1 MAWNVCQTCSR
12 VLIFKPICMKSFFIS
27 LFIAVCAN
35 LSVSAQTKFSVSYN
49 DTVSIAEPLK
59 IKYIVED
66 DKEFEITPKPLK
78 IKNSFMEL
86 LAGPY
91 TSTYNSFKMDNGKLT
106 THKSI
111 IFTYIFLCNKSGMY
125 NVPSLTVTDSVGNEK
140 SFTDDMSFYV
150 SNDAKYRK
158 QKDSMVDEFADID
171 MEDTTVNTAKS
182 KILEIVAVVDKNKI
196 SLGDS
201 IKCQIH
207 LFTNLDVV
215 SLNTLKD
222 LEVDNAIR
230 HEIPTD
236 TQKTFKETIYKEMPV
251 KTVLWDEYYL
261 IPLQAGTI
269 KIENASFKA
278 FYSEHD
284 PNIDPIEAFFNAKSC
299 RIERDSVLTIKSVYF
314 KVTPKELYN
323 KNINTTAV
331 ANTRSSVGIVLDRSS
346 SLFTTEDTLRANYYL
361 LENDFMKRFLPNI
374 NRNYDLT
381 IFAKHPYKIFK
392 DDLEEYAN
400 SIKDSNN
407 DGSAVYDAILSAIT
421 DRETGKI
428 DKKSIILLT
437 DGSDN
442 CSRISANTLTNIL
455 LENGIRVDVV
465 AFASKMDSVYYVFKD
480 SIDTNGDDIYDDV
493 ELRNTL
499 IENGQNLDNIKEIA
513 TATGGV
519 FIQVCNET
527 QLSEAIQ
534 QIQNAIS
541 FEKRPLKKPAKMFKP
556 DRGMLMKLFKEIYDV
571 SKIPL

>member
-1 MAWNVCQTCSR
+1 MSKMAWNVCQTCSR

-35 LSVSAQTKFSVSYN
+35 LSVFAQTKFSISYE
-49 DTVSIAEPLK
+49 DTVNVGEPVK

-91 TSTYNSFKMDNGKLT
+91 TSTNTSFKMDNGKLIR
-106 THKSI
+106 HKSI
-111 IFTYIFLCNKSGMY
+111 ILEYTFLCSKSGKHL
-125 NVPSLTVTDSVGNEK
+125 VPSLTVTDSNGNEY
-140 SFTDDMSFYV
+140 SFLEGMSFYV
-150 SNDAKYRK
+150 IDDEKN
-158 QKDSMVDEFADID
+158 QKKKMVDTD
-171 MEDTTVNTAKS
+171 KQ

-278 FYSEHD
+278 LYSEHD

-346 SLFTTEDTLRANYYL
+346 SLFTTEDTLRANYYQ

-392 DDLEEYAN
+392 DDLQEYAN

-480 SIDTNGDDIYDDV
+480 SIDTNGDDIYDNV

-499 IENGQNLDNIKEIA
+499 IEHGQNLDNIKEIA

-556 DRGMLMKLFKEIYDV
+556 DRGMLVKLFKEIYDV

>member
-1 MAWNVCQTCSR
+1 MSKMAWNVCQTCSR

-27 LFIAVCAN
+27 LVIAVCAN
-35 LSVSAQTKFSVSYN
+35 LSVFAQTKFSISYE
-49 DTVSIAEPLK
+49 DTVNVGEPVK

-91 TSTYNSFKMDNGKLT
+91 TSTNTSFKMDNGKLIR
-106 THKSI
+106 HKSI
-111 IFTYIFLCNKSGMY
+111 ILEYTFLCSKSGKHL
-125 NVPSLTVTDSVGNEK
+125 VPSLTVTDSNGNEY
-140 SFTDDMSFYV
+140 SSLEGMSFYV
-150 SNDAKYRK
+150 IDDEKN
-158 QKDSMVDEFADID
+158 QKKKMVDTD
-171 MEDTTVNTAKS
+171 KQ

-222 LEVDNAIR
+222 LEVDSAIR

-251 KTVLWDEYYL
+251 KTVLWNEYYL

-331 ANTRSSVGIVLDRSS
+331 VNTRSSVGIVLDRSS
-346 SLFTTEDTLRANYYL
+346 SLFTTEDTLRANYYQ

-556 DRGMLMKLFKEIYDV
+556 DRGMLVKLFKEIYDV

>member
-1 MAWNVCQTCSR
+1 MSKMAWNVCQTCSR

-35 LSVSAQTKFSVSYN
+35 LSVFAQTKFSISYE
-49 DTVSIAEPLK
+49 DTVNVGEPVK

-91 TSTYNSFKMDNGKLT
+91 TSTNTSFKMDNGKLIR
-106 THKSI
+106 HKSI
-111 IFTYIFLCNKSGMY
+111 ILEYTFLCSKSGKHL
-125 NVPSLTVTDSVGNEK
+125 VPSLTVTDSNGNEY
-140 SFTDDMSFYV
+140 SSLEGMSFYV
-150 SNDAKYRK
+150 IDDEKN
-158 QKDSMVDEFADID
+158 QKKKMVDTD
-171 MEDTTVNTAKS
+171 KQ

-346 SLFTTEDTLRANYYL
+346 SLFATEDTLRANYYQ

-392 DDLEEYAN
+392 DDLQEYAN

-480 SIDTNGDDIYDDV
+480 SIDTNGDDIYDNV

-499 IENGQNLDNIKEIA
+499 IEHGQNLDNIKEIA

-556 DRGMLMKLFKEIYDV
+556 DRGMLVKLFKEIYDV

>member
-1 MAWNVCQTCSR
+1 MSKMAWNVCQTCSR

-35 LSVSAQTKFSVSYN
+35 LSVFAQTKFSISYE
-49 DTVSIAEPLK
+49 DTVNVGEPVK

-91 TSTYNSFKMDNGKLT
+91 TSTNTSFKMDNGKLIR
-106 THKSI
+106 HKSI
-111 IFTYIFLCNKSGMY
+111 ILEYSFLCSKSGKHL
-125 NVPSLTVTDSVGNEK
+125 VPSLTVTDSNGNEY
-140 SFTDDMSFYV
+140 SSLEGMSFYV
-150 SNDAKYRK
+150 IDDEKN
-158 QKDSMVDEFADID
+158 QKKKMVDTD
-171 MEDTTVNTAKS
+171 KQ

-251 KTVLWDEYYL
+251 KTVLLDEYYL

-346 SLFTTEDTLRANYYL
+346 SLFTTEDTLRANYYQ

-392 DDLEEYAN
+392 DDLQEYAN

-465 AFASKMDSVYYVFKD
+465 AFASKIDSVYYVFKD
-480 SIDTNGDDIYDDV
+480 SIDTNGDDIYDNV

-499 IENGQNLDNIKEIA
+499 IEHGQNLDNIKEIA

-541 FEKRPLKKPAKMFKP
+541 FEKRPLKKPAKVFKP
-556 DRGMLMKLFKEIYDV
+556 DRGMLVKFFKEIYDV

>member
-1 MAWNVCQTCSR
+1 MSKMAWNVCQTCSR
-12 VLIFKPICMKSFFIS
+12 VLMFKPICMKSFFIS

-35 LSVSAQTKFSVSYN
+35 LSVFAQTKFSISYE
-49 DTVSIAEPLK
+49 DTVNVGEPVK

-91 TSTYNSFKMDNGKLT
+91 TSTNTSFKMDNGKLIR
-106 THKSI
+106 HKSI
-111 IFTYIFLCNKSGMY
+111 ILEYSFLCSKSGKHL
-125 NVPSLTVTDSVGNEK
+125 VPSLTVTDSNGNEY
-140 SFTDDMSFYV
+140 SSLEGMSFYV
-150 SNDAKYRK
+150 IDDEKN
-158 QKDSMVDEFADID
+158 QKKKMVDTD
-171 MEDTTVNTAKS
+171 KQ

-236 TQKTFKETIYKEMPV
+236 TQKTFKETIYKEIPV
-251 KTVLWDEYYL
+251 KTVLLDEYYL

-278 FYSEHD
+278 LYSEHD

-346 SLFTTEDTLRANYYL
+346 SLFTTEDTLRANYYQ

-392 DDLEEYAN
+392 DDLQEYAN

-465 AFASKMDSVYYVFKD
+465 AFASKIDSVYYVFKD

-499 IENGQNLDNIKEIA
+499 IEHGQNLDNIKEIA

-556 DRGMLMKLFKEIYDV
+556 DRGMLVKLFKEIYDV

>member
-1 MAWNVCQTCSR
+1 MSKMAWNVCQTCSR

-35 LSVSAQTKFSVSYN
+35 LSVFAQTKFSISYE
-49 DTVSIAEPLK
+49 DTVNVGEPVK

-91 TSTYNSFKMDNGKLT
+91 TSTNTSFKMDNGKLIR
-106 THKSI
+106 HKSI
-111 IFTYIFLCNKSGMY
+111 ILEYSFLCSKSGKHL
-125 NVPSLTVTDSVGNEK
+125 VPSLTVTDSNRNEY
-140 SFTDDMSFYV
+140 SSLEGMSFYV
-150 SNDAKYRK
+150 IDDEKN
-158 QKDSMVDEFADID
+158 QKKKMVDTD
-171 MEDTTVNTAKS
+171 KQ

-251 KTVLWDEYYL
+251 KTVLLDEYYL

-278 FYSEHD
+278 LYSEHD

-346 SLFTTEDTLRANYYL
+346 SLFATEDTLRANYYQ

-392 DDLEEYAN
+392 DDLQEYAN

-465 AFASKMDSVYYVFKD
+465 AFASKIDSVYYVFKD

-556 DRGMLMKLFKEIYDV
+556 DRGMLVKLFKEIYDV

>member
-1 MAWNVCQTCSR
+1 MSKMAWNVCQTCSR

-35 LSVSAQTKFSVSYN
+35 LSVFAQTKFSISYE
-49 DTVSIAEPLK
+49 DTVNVGEPVK

-91 TSTYNSFKMDNGKLT
+91 TSTNTSFKMDNGKLIR
-106 THKSI
+106 HKSI
-111 IFTYIFLCNKSGMY
+111 ILEYSFLCSKSGKHL
-125 NVPSLTVTDSVGNEK
+125 VPSLTVTDSNGNEY
-140 SFTDDMSFYV
+140 SSLEGMSFYV
-150 SNDAKYRK
+150 IDDEKN
-158 QKDSMVDEFADID
+158 QKKKMVDTD
-171 MEDTTVNTAKS
+171 KQ

-251 KTVLWDEYYL
+251 KTVLLDEYYL

-278 FYSEHD
+278 LYSEHD

-346 SLFTTEDTLRANYYL
+346 SLFTTEDTLRANYYQ

-392 DDLEEYAN
+392 DDLQEYAN

-499 IENGQNLDNIKEIA
+499 IEHGQNLDNIKEIA

-541 FEKRPLKKPAKMFKP
+541 FEKRPLKKPAKVFKP
-556 DRGMLMKLFKEIYDV
+556 DRGMLVKFFKEIYDV

>member
-1 MAWNVCQTCSR
+1 MSKMAWNVCQTCSR
-12 VLIFKPICMKSFFIS
+12 VLIFKPICMKSFFIN

-35 LSVSAQTKFSVSYN
+35 LSVFAQTKFSISYE
-49 DTVSIAEPLK
+49 DTVNVGEPVK

-91 TSTYNSFKMDNGKLT
+91 TSTNTSFKMDNGKLIR
-106 THKSI
+106 HKSI
-111 IFTYIFLCNKSGMY
+111 ILEYTFLCSKSGKHL
-125 NVPSLTVTDSVGNEK
+125 VPSLTVTDSNGNEY
-140 SFTDDMSFYV
+140 SSLEGMSFYV
-150 SNDAKYRK
+150 IDDEKN
-158 QKDSMVDEFADID
+158 QKKKMVDTD
-171 MEDTTVNTAKS
+171 KQ

-346 SLFTTEDTLRANYYL
+346 SLFATEDTLRANYYQ
-361 LENDFMKRFLPNI
+361 LENAFMKRFLPNI

-392 DDLEEYAN
+392 DDLQEYAN
-400 SIKDSNN
+400 SIKDSNK

-556 DRGMLMKLFKEIYDV
+556 DRGMLVKLFKEIYDV

>member
-1 MAWNVCQTCSR
+1 MSKMAWNVCQTCSR

-35 LSVSAQTKFSVSYN
+35 LSVFAQTKFSISYE
-49 DTVSIAEPLK
+49 DTVNVGEPVK

-91 TSTYNSFKMDNGKLT
+91 TSTNTSFKMDNGKLIR
-106 THKSI
+106 HKSI
-111 IFTYIFLCNKSGMY
+111 ILEYTFLCSKSGKHL
-125 NVPSLTVTDSVGNEK
+125 VPSLTVTDSNGNEY
-140 SFTDDMSFYV
+140 SSLEGMSFYV
-150 SNDAKYRK
+150 IDDEKN
-158 QKDSMVDEFADID
+158 QKKKMVDTD
-171 MEDTTVNTAKS
+171 KQ

-278 FYSEHD
+278 LYSEHD

-346 SLFTTEDTLRANYYL
+346 SLFTTEDTLRANYYQ

-392 DDLEEYAN
+392 DDLQEYAN

-465 AFASKMDSVYYVFKD
+465 AFASKIDSVYYVFKD

-556 DRGMLMKLFKEIYDV
+556 DRGMLVKLFKEIYDV

>member
-1 MAWNVCQTCSR
+1 MSKMAWNVCQTCSR

-35 LSVSAQTKFSVSYN
+35 LSVFAQTKFSISYE
-49 DTVSIAEPLK
+49 DTVSVGEPVK

-91 TSTYNSFKMDNGKLT
+91 TSTNTSFKMDNGKLIR
-106 THKSI
+106 HKSI
-111 IFTYIFLCNKSGMY
+111 IFTYTFLCNKSGMY
-125 NVPSLTVTDSVGNEK
+125 NVPSLTVTDSNGNEY
-140 SFTDDMSFYV
+140 SSLEGMSFYV
-150 SNDAKYRK
+150 IDDEKN
-158 QKDSMVDEFADID
+158 QKKKMVDTD
-171 MEDTTVNTAKS
+171 KQ

-207 LFTNLDVV
+207 LFTNLDVE

-284 PNIDPIEAFFNAKSC
+284 PNIDPFEAFINGKSC
-299 RIERDSVLTIKSVYF
+299 RIERDSVLTIKPVYL

-346 SLFTTEDTLRANYYL
+346 SLFATEDTLRANYYQ
-361 LENDFMKRFLPNI
+361 LENAFMKRFLPNI

-455 LENGIRVDVV
+455 LGNGIRVDVV

-493 ELRNTL
+493 ELRNML
-499 IENGQNLDNIKEIA
+499 IENCQNLDKIREIA

-519 FIQVCNET
+519 FVQVCNET
-527 QLSEAIQ
+527 QLPEAIL

-556 DRGMLMKLFKEIYDV
+556 DRGMLVKLYKEINDV

>member
-1 MAWNVCQTCSR
+1 M
-12 VLIFKPICMKSFFIS
+12 FKPICMKSFFIS

-35 LSVSAQTKFSVSYN
+35 LSVFAQTKFSISYE
-49 DTVSIAEPLK
+49 DTVNVGEPVK

-91 TSTYNSFKMDNGKLT
+91 TSTNTSFKMDNGKLIR
-106 THKSI
+106 HKSI
-111 IFTYIFLCNKSGMY
+111 ILEYSFLCSKSGKHL
-125 NVPSLTVTDSVGNEK
+125 VPSLTVTDSNGNEY
-140 SFTDDMSFYV
+140 SSLEGMSFYV
-150 SNDAKYRK
+150 IDDEKN
-158 QKDSMVDEFADID
+158 QKKKMVDTD
-171 MEDTTVNTAKS
+171 KQ

-278 FYSEHD
+278 LYSEHD

-346 SLFTTEDTLRANYYL
+346 SLFTTEDTLRANYYQ
-361 LENDFMKRFLPNI
+361 LENAFMKRFLPNI

-392 DDLEEYAN
+392 DDLQEYAN

-493 ELRNTL
+493 KLRNML
-499 IENGQNLDNIKEIA
+499 IENYQNLDKIKEIA

-519 FIQVCNET
+519 FVQVCNET
-527 QLSEAIQ
+527 QLPEAIL

-541 FEKRPLKKPAKMFKP
+541 FEKRSLKKAAKMFKP
-556 DRGMLMKLFKEIYDV
+556 DRGMLVKLYKEIYDV

>member
-1 MAWNVCQTCSR
+1 MSKMAWNVCQTCSR

-35 LSVSAQTKFSVSYN
+35 LSVFAQTKFSISYE
-49 DTVSIAEPLK
+49 DTVNVGEPVK

-91 TSTYNSFKMDNGKLT
+91 TSTNTSFKMDNGKLIR
-106 THKSI
+106 HKSI
-111 IFTYIFLCNKSGMY
+111 ILEYSFLCSKSGKHL
-125 NVPSLTVTDSVGNEK
+125 VPSLTVTDSNGNEY
-140 SFTDDMSFYV
+140 SFLEGKSFYV
-150 SNDAKYRK
+150 IDDEKN
-158 QKDSMVDEFADID
+158 QKKKMVDTD
-171 MEDTTVNTAKS
+171 KQ

-251 KTVLWDEYYL
+251 KTVLLDEYYL

-278 FYSEHD
+278 LYSEHD

-346 SLFTTEDTLRANYYL
+346 SLFTTEDTLRANYYQ

-392 DDLEEYAN
+392 DDLQEYAN

-465 AFASKMDSVYYVFKD
+465 AFASKIDSVYYVFKD

-541 FEKRPLKKPAKMFKP
+541 FEKRPLKKPAKVFKP
-556 DRGMLMKLFKEIYDV
+556 DRGMLVKFFKEIYDV

>member
-1 MAWNVCQTCSR
+1 MSKMAWNVCQTCSR

-35 LSVSAQTKFSVSYN
+35 LSVFAQTKFSISYE
-49 DTVSIAEPLK
+49 DTVNVGEPVK

-91 TSTYNSFKMDNGKLT
+91 TSTNTSFKMDNGKLIR
-106 THKSI
+106 HKSI
-111 IFTYIFLCNKSGMY
+111 ILEYTFLCSKSGKHL
-125 NVPSLTVTDSVGNEK
+125 VPSLTVTDSNGNEY
-140 SFTDDMSFYV
+140 SFLEGKSFYV
-150 SNDAKYRK
+150 IDDEKN
-158 QKDSMVDEFADID
+158 QKKKMVDTD
-171 MEDTTVNTAKS
+171 KQ

-278 FYSEHD
+278 LYSEHD

-346 SLFTTEDTLRANYYL
+346 SLFTTEDTLRANYYQ

-392 DDLEEYAN
+392 DDLQEYAN

-556 DRGMLMKLFKEIYDV
+556 DRGMLVKLFKEIYDV

>member
-1 MAWNVCQTCSR
+1 MSKMAWNVCQTCSR

-35 LSVSAQTKFSVSYN
+35 LSVFAQTKFSISYE
-49 DTVSIAEPLK
+49 DTVNVGEPVK

-91 TSTYNSFKMDNGKLT
+91 TSTNTSFKMDNGKLIR
-106 THKSI
+106 HKSI
-111 IFTYIFLCNKSGMY
+111 ILEYTFLCSKSGKHL
-125 NVPSLTVTDSVGNEK
+125 VPSLTVTDSNGNEY
-140 SFTDDMSFYV
+140 SSLEGMSFYV
-150 SNDAKYRK
+150 IDDEKN
-158 QKDSMVDEFADID
+158 QKKKMVDTD
-171 MEDTTVNTAKS
+171 KQ

-251 KTVLWDEYYL
+251 KTVLLDEYYL

-278 FYSEHD
+278 LYSEHD

-346 SLFTTEDTLRANYYL
+346 SLFTTEDTLRANYYQ

-392 DDLEEYAN
+392 DDLQEYAN

-556 DRGMLMKLFKEIYDV
+556 DRGMLVKLFKEIYDV

>member
-1 MAWNVCQTCSR
+1 MSKMAWNVCQTCSR

-35 LSVSAQTKFSVSYN
+35 LSVFAQTKFSISYE
-49 DTVSIAEPLK
+49 DTVNVGEPVK

-91 TSTYNSFKMDNGKLT
+91 TSANTSFKMDNGKLIR
-106 THKSI
+106 HKSI
-111 IFTYIFLCNKSGMY
+111 ILEYSFLCSKSGKHL
-125 NVPSLTVTDSVGNEK
+125 VPSLTVTDSNGNEY
-140 SFTDDMSFYV
+140 SSLEGMSFYV
-150 SNDAKYRK
+150 IDDEKN
-158 QKDSMVDEFADID
+158 QKKKMVDTD
-171 MEDTTVNTAKS
+171 KQ

-251 KTVLWDEYYL
+251 KTVLLDEYYL

-346 SLFTTEDTLRANYYL
+346 SLFTTEDTLRANYYQ

-392 DDLEEYAN
+392 DDLQEYAN

-465 AFASKMDSVYYVFKD
+465 AFASKIDSVYYVFKD

-541 FEKRPLKKPAKMFKP
+541 FEKRPLKKPAKVFKP
-556 DRGMLMKLFKEIYDV
+556 DRGMLVKFFKEIYDV

>member
-1 MAWNVCQTCSR
+1 MSKMAWNVCQTCSR

-35 LSVSAQTKFSVSYN
+35 LSVFAQTKFSISYE
-49 DTVSIAEPLK
+49 DTVNVGEPVK

-91 TSTYNSFKMDNGKLT
+91 TSANTSFKMDNGKLIR
-106 THKSI
+106 HKSI
-111 IFTYIFLCNKSGMY
+111 ILEYTFLCSKSGKHL
-125 NVPSLTVTDSVGNEK
+125 VPSLTVTDSNGNEY
-140 SFTDDMSFYV
+140 SSLEGMSFYV
-150 SNDAKYRK
+150 IDDEKN
-158 QKDSMVDEFADID
+158 QKKKMVDTD
-171 MEDTTVNTAKS
+171 KQ

-251 KTVLWDEYYL
+251 KTVLLDEYYL

-278 FYSEHD
+278 LYSEHD

-346 SLFTTEDTLRANYYL
+346 SLFTTEDTLRANYYQ

-392 DDLEEYAN
+392 DDLQEYAN

-465 AFASKMDSVYYVFKD
+465 AFASKIDSVYYVFKD
-480 SIDTNGDDIYDDV
+480 SIDTNGDDIYDNV

-499 IENGQNLDNIKEIA
+499 IEHGQNLDNIKEIA

-556 DRGMLMKLFKEIYDV
+556 DRGMLVKLFKEIYDV

>member
-1 MAWNVCQTCSR
+1 MSKMAWNVCQTCSR

-35 LSVSAQTKFSVSYN
+35 LSVFAQTKFSISYE
-49 DTVSIAEPLK
+49 DTVNVGEPVK

-91 TSTYNSFKMDNGKLT
+91 TSTNTSFKMDNGKLIR
-106 THKSI
+106 HKSI
-111 IFTYIFLCNKSGMY
+111 ILEYSFLCSKSGKHL
-125 NVPSLTVTDSVGNEK
+125 VPSLTVTDSNGNEY
-140 SFTDDMSFYV
+140 SSLEGMSFYV
-150 SNDAKYRK
+150 IDDEKN
-158 QKDSMVDEFADID
+158 QKKKMVDTD
-171 MEDTTVNTAKS
+171 KQ

-236 TQKTFKETIYKEMPV
+236 TQKTFKETIYKEIPV
-251 KTVLWDEYYL
+251 KTVLLDEYYL

-278 FYSEHD
+278 LYSEHD

-346 SLFTTEDTLRANYYL
+346 SLFTTEDTLRANYYQ

-392 DDLEEYAN
+392 DDLQEYAN

-465 AFASKMDSVYYVFKD
+465 AFASKIDSVYYVFKD

-499 IENGQNLDNIKEIA
+499 IEHGQNLDNIKEIA

-556 DRGMLMKLFKEIYDV
+556 DRGMLVKLFKEIYDV

>member
-1 MAWNVCQTCSR
+1 MSKMAWNVCQTCSR

-35 LSVSAQTKFSVSYN
+35 LSVFAQTKFSISYE
-49 DTVSIAEPLK
+49 DTVNVGEPVK

-91 TSTYNSFKMDNGKLT
+91 TSTNTSFKMDNGKLIR
-106 THKSI
+106 HKSI
-111 IFTYIFLCNKSGMY
+111 ILEYSFLCSKSGKHL
-125 NVPSLTVTDSVGNEK
+125 VPSLTVTDSNGNEY
-140 SFTDDMSFYV
+140 SSLEGMSFYV
-150 SNDAKYRK
+150 IDDEKN
-158 QKDSMVDEFADID
+158 QKKKMVDTD
-171 MEDTTVNTAKS
+171 KQ

-346 SLFTTEDTLRANYYL
+346 SLFATEDTLRANYYQ
-361 LENDFMKRFLPNI
+361 LENAFMKRFLPNI

-392 DDLEEYAN
+392 DDLQEYAN

-465 AFASKMDSVYYVFKD
+465 AFASKIDSVYYVFKD
-480 SIDTNGDDIYDDV
+480 SIDTNGDDIYDNV

-499 IENGQNLDNIKEIA
+499 IEHGQNLDNIKEIA

-556 DRGMLMKLFKEIYDV
+556 DRGMLVKLFKEIYDV

>member
-1 MAWNVCQTCSR
+1 MSKMAWNVCQTCSR

-35 LSVSAQTKFSVSYN
+35 LSVFAQTKFSISYE
-49 DTVSIAEPLK
+49 DTVNVGEPVK

-91 TSTYNSFKMDNGKLT
+91 TSTNTSFKMDNGKLIR
-106 THKSI
+106 HKSI
-111 IFTYIFLCNKSGMY
+111 ILEYSFLCSKSGKHL
-125 NVPSLTVTDSVGNEK
+125 VPSLTVTDSNGNEY
-140 SFTDDMSFYV
+140 SSLEGMSFYV
-150 SNDAKYRK
+150 IDDEKN
-158 QKDSMVDEFADID
+158 QKKKMVDTD
-171 MEDTTVNTAKS
+171 KQ

-236 TQKTFKETIYKEMPV
+236 TQKTFKETIYKEIPV
-251 KTVLWDEYYL
+251 KTVLLDEYYL

-278 FYSEHD
+278 LYSEHD

-299 RIERDSVLTIKSVYF
+299 RIERDSVLTIKPVYL

-346 SLFTTEDTLRANYYL
+346 SLFTTEDTLRANYYQ

-499 IENGQNLDNIKEIA
+499 IEHGQNLDNIKEIA

-556 DRGMLMKLFKEIYDV
+556 DRGMLVKLFKEIYDV

>member
-1 MAWNVCQTCSR
+1 MSKMAWNVCQTCSR

-35 LSVSAQTKFSVSYN
+35 LSVFAQTKFSISYE
-49 DTVSIAEPLK
+49 DTVNVGEPVK

-91 TSTYNSFKMDNGKLT
+91 TSTNTSFKMDNGKLIR
-106 THKSI
+106 HKSI
-111 IFTYIFLCNKSGMY
+111 ILEYTFLCSKSGKHL
-125 NVPSLTVTDSVGNEK
+125 VPSLTVTDSNGNEY
-140 SFTDDMSFYV
+140 SSLEGMSFYV
-150 SNDAKYRK
+150 IDDEKN
-158 QKDSMVDEFADID
+158 QKKKMVDTD
-171 MEDTTVNTAKS
+171 KQ

-346 SLFTTEDTLRANYYL
+346 SLFTTEDTLRANYYQ

-392 DDLEEYAN
+392 DDLQEYAN

-480 SIDTNGDDIYDDV
+480 SINTNGDDIYDDV
-493 ELRNTL
+493 KLRNML
-499 IENGQNLDNIKEIA
+499 IENYQNLDKIKEIA

-519 FIQVCNET
+519 FVQVCNET
-527 QLSEAIQ
+527 QLPEAIL

-541 FEKRPLKKPAKMFKP
+541 FEKRSLKKAAKMFKP
-556 DRGMLMKLFKEIYDV
+556 DRGMLVKLYKEIYDV

>member
-1 MAWNVCQTCSR
+1 MSKMAWNVCQTCSR

-35 LSVSAQTKFSVSYN
+35 LSVFAQTKFSISYE
-49 DTVSIAEPLK
+49 DTVNVGEPVK

-91 TSTYNSFKMDNGKLT
+91 TSANTSFKMDNGKLIR
-106 THKSI
+106 HKSI
-111 IFTYIFLCNKSGMY
+111 ILEYTFLCSKSGKHL
-125 NVPSLTVTDSVGNEK
+125 VPSLTVTDSNGNEY
-140 SFTDDMSFYV
+140 SFLEGKSFYV
-150 SNDAKYRK
+150 IDDEKN
-158 QKDSMVDEFADID
+158 QKKKMVDTD
-171 MEDTTVNTAKS
+171 KQ

-346 SLFTTEDTLRANYYL
+346 SLFTTEDTLRANYYQ

-392 DDLEEYAN
+392 DDLQEYAN

-556 DRGMLMKLFKEIYDV
+556 DRGMLVKLFKEIYDV

>member
-1 MAWNVCQTCSR
+1 MSKMAWNVCQTCSR

-35 LSVSAQTKFSVSYN
+35 LSVFAQTKFSISYE
-49 DTVSIAEPLK
+49 DTVNVGEPVK

-91 TSTYNSFKMDNGKLT
+91 TSTNTSFKMDNGKLIR
-106 THKSI
+106 HKSI
-111 IFTYIFLCNKSGMY
+111 ILEYSFLCSKSGKHL
-125 NVPSLTVTDSVGNEK
+125 VPSLTVTDSNGNEY
-140 SFTDDMSFYV
+140 SSLEGMSFYV
-150 SNDAKYRK
+150 IDDEKN
-158 QKDSMVDEFADID
+158 QKKKMVDTD
-171 MEDTTVNTAKS
+171 KQ

-346 SLFTTEDTLRANYYL
+346 SLFTTEDTLRANYYQ

-556 DRGMLMKLFKEIYDV
+556 DRGMLVKLFKEIYDV

>member
-1 MAWNVCQTCSR
+1 MSKMAWNVCQTCSR
-12 VLIFKPICMKSFFIS
+12 VLIFKPICMKSFFIN

-35 LSVSAQTKFSVSYN
+35 LSVFAQTKFSISYE
-49 DTVSIAEPLK
+49 DTVNVGEPVK

-91 TSTYNSFKMDNGKLT
+91 TSTNTSFKMDNGKLIR
-106 THKSI
+106 HKSI
-111 IFTYIFLCNKSGMY
+111 ILEYTFLCSKSGKHL
-125 NVPSLTVTDSVGNEK
+125 VPSLTVTDSNGNEY
-140 SFTDDMSFYV
+140 SSLEGMSFYV
-150 SNDAKYRK
+150 IDDEKN
-158 QKDSMVDEFADID
+158 QKKKMVDTD
-171 MEDTTVNTAKS
+171 KQ

-331 ANTRSSVGIVLDRSS
+331 AKTRSSVGIVLDRSS
-346 SLFTTEDTLRANYYL
+346 SLFTTEDTLQANYYQ

-392 DDLEEYAN
+392 DDLQEYAN

-556 DRGMLMKLFKEIYDV
+556 DRGMLVKLFKEIYDV

>member
-1 MAWNVCQTCSR
+1 MSKMAWNVCQTCSR

-35 LSVSAQTKFSVSYN
+35 LSVFAQTKFSISYE
-49 DTVSIAEPLK
+49 DTVNVGEPVK

-91 TSTYNSFKMDNGKLT
+91 TSTNTSFKMDNGKLIR
-106 THKSI
+106 HKSI
-111 IFTYIFLCNKSGMY
+111 ILEYTFLCSKSGKHL
-125 NVPSLTVTDSVGNEK
+125 VPSLTVTDSNGNEY
-140 SFTDDMSFYV
+140 SFLEGKSFYV
-150 SNDAKYRK
+150 IDDEKN
-158 QKDSMVDEFADID
+158 QKKKMVDTD
-171 MEDTTVNTAKS
+171 KQ

-278 FYSEHD
+278 LYSEHD

-346 SLFTTEDTLRANYYL
+346 SLFTTEDTLRANYYQ

-392 DDLEEYAN
+392 DDLQEYAN

-465 AFASKMDSVYYVFKD
+465 AFASKIDSVYYVFKD
-480 SIDTNGDDIYDDV
+480 SIDTNGDDIYDNV

-499 IENGQNLDNIKEIA
+499 IEHGQNLDNIKEIA

-556 DRGMLMKLFKEIYDV
+556 DRGMLVKLFKEIYDV

>member
-1 MAWNVCQTCSR
+1 MSKMAWNVCQTCSR

-35 LSVSAQTKFSVSYN
+35 LSVFAQTKFSISYE
-49 DTVSIAEPLK
+49 DTVNVGEPVK

-66 DKEFEITPKPLK
+66 DKEFAITPKPVK

-91 TSTYNSFKMDNGKLT
+91 TSTNTSFKMDNGKLIR
-106 THKSI
+106 HKSI
-111 IFTYIFLCNKSGMY
+111 ILEYTFLCSKSGKHL
-125 NVPSLTVTDSVGNEK
+125 VPSLTVTDSNGNEY
-140 SFTDDMSFYV
+140 SFLEGKSFYV
-150 SNDAKYRK
+150 IDDEKN
-158 QKDSMVDEFADID
+158 QKKKMVDTD
-171 MEDTTVNTAKS
+171 KQ

-331 ANTRSSVGIVLDRSS
+331 AKTRSSVGIVLDRSS
-346 SLFTTEDTLRANYYL
+346 SLFTTEDTLRANYYQ

-392 DDLEEYAN
+392 DDLQEYAN

-556 DRGMLMKLFKEIYDV
+556 DRGMLVKLFKEIYDV

>member
-1 MAWNVCQTCSR
+1 
-12 VLIFKPICMKSFFIS
+12 MKSFFIS

-35 LSVSAQTKFSVSYN
+35 LSVFAQTKFSISYE
-49 DTVSIAEPLK
+49 DTVNVGEPVK

-91 TSTYNSFKMDNGKLT
+91 TSANTSFKMDNGKLIR
-106 THKSI
+106 HKSI
-111 IFTYIFLCNKSGMY
+111 ILEYTFLCSKSGKHL
-125 NVPSLTVTDSVGNEK
+125 VPSLTVTDSNGNEY
-140 SFTDDMSFYV
+140 SSLEGMSFYV
-150 SNDAKYRK
+150 IDDEKN
-158 QKDSMVDEFADID
+158 QKKKMVDTD
-171 MEDTTVNTAKS
+171 KQ

-251 KTVLWDEYYL
+251 KTVLLDEYYL

-278 FYSEHD
+278 LYSEHD

-299 RIERDSVLTIKSVYF
+299 RIERDSVLTIKSVYI

-346 SLFTTEDTLRANYYL
+346 SLFATEDTLQANYYQ

-392 DDLEEYAN
+392 DDLQEYAN

-465 AFASKMDSVYYVFKD
+465 AFASKIDSVYYVFKD

-499 IENGQNLDNIKEIA
+499 IEHGQNLDNIKEIA

-556 DRGMLMKLFKEIYDV
+556 DRGMLVKLFKEIYDV

>member
-1 MAWNVCQTCSR
+1 MSKMAWNVCQTCSR

-35 LSVSAQTKFSVSYN
+35 LSVFAQTKFSISYE
-49 DTVSIAEPLK
+49 DTVNVGEPVK

-91 TSTYNSFKMDNGKLT
+91 TSTNTSFKMDNGKLIR
-106 THKSI
+106 HKSI
-111 IFTYIFLCNKSGMY
+111 ILEYTFLCSKSGKHL
-125 NVPSLTVTDSVGNEK
+125 VPSLTVTDSNGNEY
-140 SFTDDMSFYV
+140 SSLEGMSFYV
-150 SNDAKYRK
+150 IDDEKN
-158 QKDSMVDEFADID
+158 QKKKMVDTD
-171 MEDTTVNTAKS
+171 KQ

-278 FYSEHD
+278 LYSEHD

-346 SLFTTEDTLRANYYL
+346 SLFATEDTLRANYYQ
-361 LENDFMKRFLPNI
+361 LENAFMKRFLPNI

-392 DDLEEYAN
+392 DDLQEYAN

-480 SIDTNGDDIYDDV
+480 SINTNGDDIYDDV
-493 ELRNTL
+493 KLRNML
-499 IENGQNLDNIKEIA
+499 IENYQNLDKIKEIA

-519 FIQVCNET
+519 FVQVCNET
-527 QLSEAIQ
+527 QLPEAIL

-541 FEKRPLKKPAKMFKP
+541 FEKRSLKKAAKMFKP
-556 DRGMLMKLFKEIYDV
+556 DRGMLVKLYKEIYDV

>member
-1 MAWNVCQTCSR
+1 MSKMAWNVCQTCSR

-35 LSVSAQTKFSVSYN
+35 LSVFAQTKFSISYE
-49 DTVSIAEPLK
+49 DTVNVGEPVK

-91 TSTYNSFKMDNGKLT
+91 TSTNTSFKMDNGKLIR
-106 THKSI
+106 HKSI
-111 IFTYIFLCNKSGMY
+111 ILEYSFLCSKSGKHL
-125 NVPSLTVTDSVGNEK
+125 VPSLTVTDSNGNEY
-140 SFTDDMSFYV
+140 SSLEGMSFYV
-150 SNDAKYRK
+150 IDDEKN
-158 QKDSMVDEFADID
+158 QKKKMVDTD
-171 MEDTTVNTAKS
+171 KQ

-278 FYSEHD
+278 LYSEHD

-346 SLFTTEDTLRANYYL
+346 SLFTTEDTLRANYYQ

-392 DDLEEYAN
+392 DDLQEYAN

-465 AFASKMDSVYYVFKD
+465 AFASKIDSVYYVFKD

-493 ELRNTL
+493 KLRNML
-499 IENGQNLDNIKEIA
+499 IENYQNLDKIKEIA

-556 DRGMLMKLFKEIYDV
+556 DRGMLVKLFKEIYDV

>member
-1 MAWNVCQTCSR
+1 MSKMAWNVCQTCSR

-35 LSVSAQTKFSVSYN
+35 LSVFAQTKFSISYE
-49 DTVSIAEPLK
+49 DTVNVGEPVK

-91 TSTYNSFKMDNGKLT
+91 TSTNTSFKMDNGKLIR
-106 THKSI
+106 HKSI
-111 IFTYIFLCNKSGMY
+111 ILEYTFLCSKSGKHL
-125 NVPSLTVTDSVGNEK
+125 VPSLTVTDSNGNEY
-140 SFTDDMSFYV
+140 SFLEGKSFYV
-150 SNDAKYRK
+150 IDDEKN
-158 QKDSMVDEFADID
+158 QKKKMVDTD
-171 MEDTTVNTAKS
+171 KQ

-278 FYSEHD
+278 LYSEHD

-346 SLFTTEDTLRANYYL
+346 SLFTTEDTLRANYYQ

-392 DDLEEYAN
+392 DDLQEYAN

-465 AFASKMDSVYYVFKD
+465 AFASKIDSVYYVFKD

-556 DRGMLMKLFKEIYDV
+556 DRGMLVKLFKEIYDV

>member
-1 MAWNVCQTCSR
+1 MSKMAWNVCQACSR

-35 LSVSAQTKFSVSYN
+35 ISVCAQTKFSVSYN

-66 DKEFEITPKPLK
+66 DKEFEITPKSLNLK
-78 IKNSFMEL
+78 KGFMEL
-86 LAGPY
+86 LTGPD
-91 TSTYNSFKMDNGKLT
+91 TSINTSLITYNGKLT

-111 IFTYIFLCNKSGMY
+111 SFTYTFLCFKSGKY
-125 NVPSLTVTDSVGNEK
+125 FVPSLTVTDSVGNEK

-158 QKDSMVDEFADID
+158 QKDSMVDIGI
-171 MEDTTVNTAKS
+171 EDTTVNTAKS

-236 TQKTFKETIYKEMPV
+236 KQKTFKETIYKEMPV
-251 KTVLWDEYYL
+251 KTVLWAEYYL
-261 IPLQAGTI
+261 IPLQAGKI
-269 KIENASFKA
+269 KIGDGSFKA
-278 FYSEHD
+278 TCLEKN
-284 PNIDPIEAFFNAKSC
+284 PNIDPLEAFFSGKIGN
-299 RIERDSVLTIKSVYF
+299 ERDSVLTIKPVYI
-314 KVTPKELYN
+314 KVIRQKQYSEDEKMQT
-323 KNINTTAV
+323 I
-331 ANTRSSVGIVLDRSS
+331 ANTRSSIGIVLDRSS
-346 SLFTTEDTLRANYYL
+346 SLFTTEDTLRANYYK
-361 LENDFMKRFLPNI
+361 LENVFMKRFLPNI

-392 DDLEEYAN
+392 DDLEEYAD
-400 SIKDSNN
+400 SIKYSNN
-407 DGSAVYDAILSAIT
+407 DGSAVYDAVLSAIT
-421 DRETGKI
+421 NRETGKI
-428 DKKSIILLT
+428 DKESILLLT

-442 CSRISANTLTNIL
+442 CSRISANTLTNVL
-455 LENGIRVDVV
+455 LKYGIRVDVV
-465 AFASKMDSVYYVFKD
+465 AFASKMDSVYYAFKN
-480 SIDTNGDDIYDDV
+480 SIDTNGDNIYDDV

-499 IENGQNLDNIKEIA
+499 IENGQNLDNIKKIA
-513 TATGGV
+513 TATGGLFV
-519 FIQVCNET
+519 QVCNET
-527 QLSEAIQ
+527 QLPEAIL

-556 DRGMLMKLFKEIYDV
+556 DRGMLVKLFKEIYDV

>member
-1 MAWNVCQTCSR
+1 MSKMAWNVCQTCSR
-12 VLIFKPICMKSFFIS
+12 VLIFKPICMKSFFIN

-35 LSVSAQTKFSVSYN
+35 LSVFAQTKFSISYE
-49 DTVSIAEPLK
+49 DTVNVGEPVK

-91 TSTYNSFKMDNGKLT
+91 TSTNTSFKMDNGKLIR
-106 THKSI
+106 HKSI
-111 IFTYIFLCNKSGMY
+111 ILEYTFLCSKSGKHL
-125 NVPSLTVTDSVGNEK
+125 VPSLTVTDSNGNEY
-140 SFTDDMSFYV
+140 SSLEGMSFYV
-150 SNDAKYRK
+150 IDDEKN
-158 QKDSMVDEFADID
+158 QKKKMVDTD
-171 MEDTTVNTAKS
+171 KQ

-346 SLFTTEDTLRANYYL
+346 SLFTTEDTLQANYYQ

-392 DDLEEYAN
+392 DDLQEYAN

-556 DRGMLMKLFKEIYDV
+556 DRGMLVKLFKEIYDV

>member
-1 MAWNVCQTCSR
+1 MSKMAWNVCQTCSR

-35 LSVSAQTKFSVSYN
+35 LSVFAQTKFSISYE
-49 DTVSIAEPLK
+49 DTVNVGEPVK

-91 TSTYNSFKMDNGKLT
+91 TSTNTSFKMDNGKLIR
-106 THKSI
+106 HKSI
-111 IFTYIFLCNKSGMY
+111 ILEYSFLCSKSGKHL
-125 NVPSLTVTDSVGNEK
+125 VPSLTVTDSNGNEY
-140 SFTDDMSFYV
+140 SSLEGMSFYV
-150 SNDAKYRK
+150 IDDEKN
-158 QKDSMVDEFADID
+158 QKKKMVDTD
-171 MEDTTVNTAKS
+171 KQ

-251 KTVLWDEYYL
+251 KTVLLDEYYL

-346 SLFTTEDTLRANYYL
+346 SLFTTEDTLRANYYQ

-392 DDLEEYAN
+392 DDLQEYAN

-556 DRGMLMKLFKEIYDV
+556 DRGMLVKLFKEIYDV

>member
-1 MAWNVCQTCSR
+1 MSKMAWNVCQTCSR

-35 LSVSAQTKFSVSYN
+35 LSVFAQTKFSISYE
-49 DTVSIAEPLK
+49 DTVNVGEPVK

-91 TSTYNSFKMDNGKLT
+91 TSTNTSFKMDNGKLIR
-106 THKSI
+106 HKSI
-111 IFTYIFLCNKSGMY
+111 ILEYTFLCSKSGKHL
-125 NVPSLTVTDSVGNEK
+125 VPSLTVTDSNGNEY
-140 SFTDDMSFYV
+140 SFLEGKSFYV
-150 SNDAKYRK
+150 IDDEKN
-158 QKDSMVDEFADID
+158 QKKKMVDTD
-171 MEDTTVNTAKS
+171 KQ

-346 SLFTTEDTLRANYYL
+346 SLFTTEDTLRANYYQ

-392 DDLEEYAN
+392 DDLQEYAN

-480 SIDTNGDDIYDDV
+480 SINTNGDDIYDDV
-493 ELRNTL
+493 KLRNML
-499 IENGQNLDNIKEIA
+499 IENYQNLDKIKEIA

-519 FIQVCNET
+519 FVQVCNET
-527 QLSEAIQ
+527 QLPEAIL

-541 FEKRPLKKPAKMFKP
+541 FEKRSLKKAAKMFKP
-556 DRGMLMKLFKEIYDV
+556 DRGMLVKLYKEIYDV

>member
-1 MAWNVCQTCSR
+1 MSKMAWNVCQTCSR
-12 VLIFKPICMKSFFIS
+12 VLIFKPICMKSFFIN

-35 LSVSAQTKFSVSYN
+35 LSVFAQTKFSISYE
-49 DTVSIAEPLK
+49 DTVNVGEPVK

-91 TSTYNSFKMDNGKLT
+91 TSTNTSFKMDNGKLIR
-106 THKSI
+106 HKSI
-111 IFTYIFLCNKSGMY
+111 ILEYTFLCSKSGKHL
-125 NVPSLTVTDSVGNEK
+125 VPSLTVTDSNGNEY
-140 SFTDDMSFYV
+140 SSLEGMSFYV
-150 SNDAKYRK
+150 IDDEKN
-158 QKDSMVDEFADID
+158 QKKKMVDTD
-171 MEDTTVNTAKS
+171 KQ

-346 SLFTTEDTLRANYYL
+346 SRFTTEDTLQANYYQ

-392 DDLEEYAN
+392 DDLQEYAN

-541 FEKRPLKKPAKMFKP
+541 FEKRPLKKSAKMFKP
-556 DRGMLMKLFKEIYDV
+556 DRGMLVKLFKEIYDV

>member
-1 MAWNVCQTCSR
+1 
-12 VLIFKPICMKSFFIS
+12 MKSFFIS

-35 LSVSAQTKFSVSYN
+35 LSVFAQTKFSISYE
-49 DTVSIAEPLK
+49 DTVNVGEPVK

-91 TSTYNSFKMDNGKLT
+91 TSTNTSFKMDNGKLIR
-106 THKSI
+106 HKSI
-111 IFTYIFLCNKSGMY
+111 ILEYSFLCSKSGKHL
-125 NVPSLTVTDSVGNEK
+125 VPSLTVTDSNGNEY
-140 SFTDDMSFYV
+140 SSLEGMSFYV
-150 SNDAKYRK
+150 IDDEKN
-158 QKDSMVDEFADID
+158 QKKKMVDTD
-171 MEDTTVNTAKS
+171 KQ

-299 RIERDSVLTIKSVYF
+299 RIERDSVLTIKPVYL

-346 SLFTTEDTLRANYYL
+346 SLFTTEDTLRANYYQ

-392 DDLEEYAN
+392 DDLQEYAN

-556 DRGMLMKLFKEIYDV
+556 DRGMLVKLFKEIYDV

>member
-1 MAWNVCQTCSR
+1 MSKMAWNVCQTCSR

-35 LSVSAQTKFSVSYN
+35 LSVFAQTKFSISYE
-49 DTVSIAEPLK
+49 DTVNVGEPVK

-91 TSTYNSFKMDNGKLT
+91 TSTNTSFKMDNGKLIR
-106 THKSI
+106 HKSI
-111 IFTYIFLCNKSGMY
+111 ILEYSFLCSKSGKHL
-125 NVPSLTVTDSVGNEK
+125 VPSLTVTDSNGNEY
-140 SFTDDMSFYV
+140 SSLEGMSFYV
-150 SNDAKYRK
+150 IDDEKN
-158 QKDSMVDEFADID
+158 QKKKMVDTD
-171 MEDTTVNTAKS
+171 KQ

-251 KTVLWDEYYL
+251 KTVLLDEYYL

-278 FYSEHD
+278 LYSEHD

-346 SLFTTEDTLRANYYL
+346 SLFTTEDTLRANYYQ

-392 DDLEEYAN
+392 DDLQEYAN

-493 ELRNTL
+493 KLRNML
-499 IENGQNLDNIKEIA
+499 IENYQNLDKIKEIA

-519 FIQVCNET
+519 FVQVCNET
-527 QLSEAIQ
+527 QLPEAIL

-541 FEKRPLKKPAKMFKP
+541 FEKRSLKKAAKMFKP
-556 DRGMLMKLFKEIYDV
+556 DRGMLVNLYKEIYDV

>member
-1 MAWNVCQTCSR
+1 MSKMAWNVCQTCSR

-35 LSVSAQTKFSVSYN
+35 LSVFAQTKFSISYE
-49 DTVSIAEPLK
+49 DTVNVGEPVK

-91 TSTYNSFKMDNGKLT
+91 TSTNTSFKMDNGKLIR
-106 THKSI
+106 HKSI
-111 IFTYIFLCNKSGMY
+111 ILEYTFLCSKSGKHL
-125 NVPSLTVTDSVGNEK
+125 VPSLTVTDSNGNEY
-140 SFTDDMSFYV
+140 SFLEGKSFYV
-150 SNDAKYRK
+150 IDDEKN
-158 QKDSMVDEFADID
+158 QKKKMVDTD
-171 MEDTTVNTAKS
+171 KQ

-278 FYSEHD
+278 LYSEHD

-346 SLFTTEDTLRANYYL
+346 SLFTTEDTLRANYYQ
-361 LENDFMKRFLPNI
+361 LENAFMKRFLPNI

-392 DDLEEYAN
+392 DDLQEYAN

-421 DRETGKI
+421 DREAGKI

-480 SIDTNGDDIYDDV
+480 SINTNGDDIYDDV
-493 ELRNTL
+493 KLRNML
-499 IENGQNLDNIKEIA
+499 IENYQNLDKIKEIA

-519 FIQVCNET
+519 FVQVCNET
-527 QLSEAIQ
+527 QLPEAIL

-541 FEKRPLKKPAKMFKP
+541 FEKRSLKKAAKMFKP
-556 DRGMLMKLFKEIYDV
+556 DRGMLVKLYKEINDV